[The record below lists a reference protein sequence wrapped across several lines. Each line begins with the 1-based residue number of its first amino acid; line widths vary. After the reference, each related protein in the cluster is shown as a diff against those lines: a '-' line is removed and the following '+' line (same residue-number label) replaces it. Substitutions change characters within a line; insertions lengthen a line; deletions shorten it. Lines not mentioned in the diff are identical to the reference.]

1 MSSIMSIWQD
11 LWCRV
16 FFPFVTLTYLHVAIY
31 RAIQAR
37 RETIQTTLGMHQNM
51 DQSLDTCSTVEE
63 LVLFVIVWIFF
74 LCTIPRIV
82 MNIYEMVS
90 LERIRHNIN
99 NDCLRFPLWVL
110 MTTTATYILTSFNC
124 CINFVVYFV
133 MYQAFRKELK
143 ATAQLLQKRIS
154 SRLSSIKETYTSRK
168 TMHNRCSKD
177 KESSGQ
183 RGIELKEINP

>member
-1 MSSIMSIWQD
+1 MKA
-11 LWCRV
+11 V
-16 FFPFVTLTYLHVAIY
+16 FNMWFLTFRWPKLTSNYQIFP
-31 RAIQAR
+31 
-37 RETIQTTLGMHQNM
+37 
-51 DQSLDTCSTVEE
+51 
-63 LVLFVIVWIFF
+63 LF
-74 LCTIPRIV
+74 
-82 MNIYEMVS
+82 
-90 LERIRHNIN
+90 
-99 NDCLRFPLWVL
+99 RFPLWVL

-183 RGIELKEINP
+183 RGIELKEINPWINEEWSTKKWPKVIKF